1 MRNLT
6 QGLVRSKT
14 NKKSITSALTRS
26 LGRGSTLQSGG
37 RGFGSRRRAGGKDY
51 DTSQSDK
58 FLIGLGGFFIMVVQV
73 VLGIFA
79 LTRLLRVEN
88 QEMLDALAR
97 EGLEN

>member
-14 NKKSITSALTRS
+14 TGKKSMTNALT
-26 LGRGSTLQSGG
+26 LGRGSTLQSG
-37 RGFGSRRRAGGKDY
+37 RAGFSSRRRAGGKDY
-51 DTSQSDK
+51 DSSQSDK